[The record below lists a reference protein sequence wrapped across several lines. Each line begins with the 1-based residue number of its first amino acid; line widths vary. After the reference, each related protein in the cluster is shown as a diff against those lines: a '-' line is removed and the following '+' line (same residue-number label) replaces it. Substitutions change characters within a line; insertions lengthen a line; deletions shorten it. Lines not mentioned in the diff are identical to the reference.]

1 MSTSE
6 NSTTLSETISSVLGP
21 KFLAGLCELSV
32 DISTIVSQAKGQKKK
47 KDDHHHDHHD
57 QNDQNDSLKKI
68 QPVQCQ
74 WKIEGLISKAPDTVT
89 NQIVA
94 RELQFFSLN
103 GRPVDMPKISRAIGD
118 AWRGFDTSSASSSKR
133 RPACVL
139 SITLPNSMCDVNLSP
154 DKREVLISE
163 EHLICTIL
171 YDHLVTLWSNQ
182 TKGKFVQNEVETMS
196 NKKRSAAEMHQTSI
210 TQYQSEQSNVKPSA
224 ESPNFQRGPKMRRR
238 NAFVNSFDNIGTASS
253 DPTSEHNNT
262 KKSLEMIG
270 TPVVLQHSTEEIAET
285 QKNDV
290 IPTVSGSTFKIDP
303 NLSQKILEKSR
314 KEETRWEELKRTF
327 NRKQYDEQLNQ
338 IRQLKKIDKENK
350 SNSEQNNGIQNKST
364 FSDDIQHESSV
375 PQLNEHSQ
383 KHTPMKQMKDSR
395 STQGQ
400 KYEIAKNSRKSESCV
415 IKDRK
420 DSLFFSQSVD
430 EGKSKNMNKLDMDDK
445 KNRVQENRNLPNESS
460 SSGVV
465 WSIFSGTDQIISMS
479 KAAKEKAIKRKKYQ
493 ENKISPKTTS
503 SDHTQGLPANSG
515 TSTDTNKEEEKTVS
529 LLKDDFLTMSVI
541 GQFNMG
547 FILAQCKNN
556 NLWILDQHACDEKYN
571 FEKLIATTKFHEQK
585 LIAPLPM
592 ELSPSEEDCILEN
605 MSLFEEHGFRFEYDD
620 TKPPRHRLSL
630 TALPY
635 SGSGGDGRKA
645 VQFGKEDVGA
655 LCSLLGADG
664 ESSSSGFVSGSG
676 TGADGSGLSGNNA
689 VRRYA
694 GRNGGSIIRLPK
706 VVAMFASRSCRSSVM
721 IGDALSS
728 SQMTKIIRRLHG
740 VEQPWD
746 CPHGRPTLRHV
757 KNILQALLDDEELS
771 TVSIP
776 SLSQECL
783 QNNGGENGRI
793 INTVV

>member
-6 NSTTLSETISSVLGP
+6 NSTSLSETISSVLGP
-21 KFLAGLCELSV
+21 KFLAGLCELNV
-32 DISTIVSQAKGQKKK
+32 DISSIVSKAKVQKK
-47 KDDHHHDHHD
+47 KDDDD
-57 QNDQNDSLKKI
+57 DDDDDDDSRKK
-68 QPVQCQ
+68 QPEQSQ
-74 WKIEGLISKAPDTVT
+74 WKIEGLISMAPDSVT
-89 NQIVA
+89 DRNVA

-103 GRPVDMPKISRAIGD
+103 GRPVEMPKISRAIGD

-133 RPACVL
+133 RPACAL

-154 DKREVLISE
+154 DKREVLLSE
-163 EHLICTIL
+163 EHLLCAIL

-196 NKKRSAAEMHQTSI
+196 NKKRSASEMQQTSI
-210 TQYQSEQSNVKPSA
+210 TQYKCEQNNVEFSAKPT
-224 ESPNFQRGPKMRRR
+224 NFERGPKMRRR

-253 DPTSEHNNT
+253 DPKSEHSRT
-262 KKSLEMIG
+262 TQSEEMIG
-270 TPVVLQHSTEEIAET
+270 TPVVLQHSTEERAVTYNNNVT
-285 QKNDV
+285 Q
-290 IPTVSGSTFKIDP
+290 TVSGSRFKVDP

-327 NRKQYDEQLNQ
+327 NRKQYEEQINQ
-338 IRQLKKIDKENK
+338 IRQLKLIAKENK
-350 SNSEQNNGIQNKST
+350 SNSAEYNDIQNKST
-364 FSDDIQHESSV
+364 PV
-375 PQLNEHSQ
+375 VQLNDHSP
-383 KHTPMKQMKDSR
+383 KHTAIKQMEESR
-395 STQGQ
+395 PTQGQ
-400 KYEIAKNSRKSESCV
+400 KHDNAKRSRKSESCV
-415 IKDRK
+415 ISRK

-430 EGKSKNMNKLDMDDK
+430 EGKRKNTNKLDLENGK
-445 KNRVQENRNLPNESS
+445 QAVQENRNLPLESS
-460 SSGVV
+460 RSGVI
-465 WSIFSGTDQIISMS
+465 WSTFSGTDQIISMS
-479 KAAKEKAIKRKKYQ
+479 KAAKEKTAKRRKYL
-493 ENKISPKTTS
+493 ENIISPNTTS
-503 SDHTQGLPANSG
+503 SEHTQGLTTDSSI
-515 TSTDTNKEEEKTVS
+515 STETDKEEKTVS
-529 LLKDDFLTMSVI
+529 LLKEDFLTMNVI

-547 FILAQCKNN
+547 FILAQCKKK

-605 MSLFEEHGFRFEYDD
+605 MSVFEEHGFRFEYND

-676 TGADGSGLSGNNA
+676 TGADGSGSSGNNA

-694 GRNGGSIIRLPK
+694 GRNGGTIIRLPK
-706 VVAMFASRSCRSSVM
+706 VVAMFASRSCRGSVM
-721 IGDALSS
+721 IGDALSHN
-728 SQMTKIIRRLHG
+728 QMTKIIQRLHG
-740 VEQPWD
+740 VDQPWD

-757 KNILQALLDDEELS
+757 KNISQALLEDEESS
-771 TVSIP
+771 TASIP
-776 SLSQECL
+776 SLSQEYL
-783 QNNGGENGRI
+783 QNDEGENEGI
-793 INTVV
+793 IV